1 MVPASINVDPIN
13 PVVSQEIDD
22 ENQQVS
28 NNSTTLKTCECYEC
42 DREVSKNERYLMNGE
57 RVCNYC
63 AYKWRV
69 MDKLSTYYFH
79 GNDEI
84 FNKIVHEA
92 NIKVKKAQEK
102 AEAREKAEAEA
113 QAKEAKEIY
122 DIYSNFVSRDKEF
135 LLKDAFIMPYDA
147 ILIDS
152 ETMCC
157 TSFENAKETLNIGL
171 SRKQPVIHD
180 LDEIYVVSQQ
190 NGRFWYVLSQVVDK
204 PMMFKVALYAKKDE
218 VAKKY
223 LVRELEDCMYTIDYT
238 LYPEDYQ
245 HDGQEEVSV
254 VESVSVVEEPIIKCF
269 HCEKELNDGQEYV
282 DNNHDYCYSCADDL
296 FYQEPVSIV
305 PIDAKLIDECTFHPG
320 SFESYEYAKHA
331 LIFAIR
337 HRVTQE
343 LPNSYVVAYY
353 RFKKCRWW
361 CVLEQMENDGFKL
374 SLYAPKDEVAMK
386 YLRRQMEEVVDRMHT
401 YEDGDLDNESDAG
414 DPDFC
419 HSCAPSTA
427 ATSAPFCC
435 TDHMLCF
442 EKGNGLKWCGGV
454 EKLYKCNICECESYY
469 RSERHEK
476 GYGWYASLNT
486 DKGIRPIDSAICMFD
501 ELGLNN
507 LMFENLFDLNEYFQ

>member
-1 MVPASINVDPIN
+1 MVPASINVDP
-13 PVVSQEIDD
+13 V
-22 ENQQVS
+22 
-28 NNSTTLKTCECYEC
+28 CECYEC
-42 DREVSKNERYLMNGE
+42 GKEIGENERYLMDGE
-57 RVCNYC
+57 RICNYC
-63 AYKWRV
+63 AYEWHV
-69 MDKLSTYYFH
+69 MEKPSAYYFDD
-79 GNDEI
+79 NNEI
-84 FNKIVHEA
+84 FDQMAQA
-92 NIKVKKAQEK
+92 NIKADE
-102 AEAREKAEAEA
+102 EEA
-113 QAKEAKEIY
+113 QAQA
-122 DIYSNFVSRDKEF
+122 
-135 LLKDAFIMPYDA
+135 
-147 ILIDS
+147 
-152 ETMCC
+152 
-157 TSFENAKETLNIGL
+157 
-171 SRKQPVIHD
+171 
-180 LDEIYVVSQQ
+180 
-190 NGRFWYVLSQVVDK
+190 
-204 PMMFKVALYAKKDE
+204 
-218 VAKKY
+218 
-223 LVRELEDCMYTIDYT
+223 
-238 LYPEDYQ
+238 
-245 HDGQEEVSV
+245 EESV
-254 VESVSVVEEPIIKCF
+254 VVEPIIKCF

-343 LPNSYVVAYY
+343 LPESYVVAYY